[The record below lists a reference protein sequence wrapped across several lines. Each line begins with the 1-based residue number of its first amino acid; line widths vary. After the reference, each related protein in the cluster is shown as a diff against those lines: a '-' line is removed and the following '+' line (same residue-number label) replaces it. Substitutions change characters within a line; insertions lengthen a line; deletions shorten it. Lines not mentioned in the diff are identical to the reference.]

1 MKKQREKNVVI
12 GQKKQ
17 KYDELLRKYREHM
30 RIALRNQ
37 QEAYFCLLEL
47 LDNIFTR

>member
-1 MKKQREKNVVI
+1 MLLLDK
-12 GQKKQ
+12 KKQ

>member
-17 KYDELLRKYREHM
+17 KYDEYREHM